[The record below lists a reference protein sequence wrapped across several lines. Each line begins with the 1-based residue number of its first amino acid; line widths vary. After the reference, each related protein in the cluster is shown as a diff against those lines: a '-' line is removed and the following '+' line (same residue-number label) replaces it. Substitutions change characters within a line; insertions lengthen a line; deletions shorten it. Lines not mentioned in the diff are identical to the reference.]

1 MSRDE
6 HDRRVCVLHNA
17 VTDDA
22 GPDARDVLVQARE
35 VSEALERLGYAPFPV
50 PVDLDLERVLAVVR
64 GEQPACVF
72 NLVEAIGGHAELIAA
87 IPMLLEA
94 LGLPFTGATS
104 RAMFL
109 TSNKPLAKRWLECDG
124 LPTPP
129 WIEDENGSPAGGCGS
144 TDKLGGKWIV
154 KPVWEDASVGLDDAS
169 VVADVGAARERLAAC
184 RARGG
189 TWFAEAYIEGR
200 EFNVSLL
207 ARADGGVRVL
217 PVAEIRFVDYP
228 PEKPRI
234 VGYDAKWREGSFEY
248 RSTPRDF
255 ALGRADPALS
265 HRIGALAW
273 ECWRAFGLRGY
284 ARVDIRVDDN
294 GEPWV
299 LEVNANPCLSSDAG
313 FAAALAEAGIP
324 FEQAIARILT
334 DCGSTYAARG

>member
-1 MSRDE
+1 MSRDYG
-6 HDRRVCVLHNA
+6 RRVCVLHNA
-17 VTDDA
+17 VTDGAD
-22 GPDARDVLVQARE
+22 PDALDVLVQVRE
-35 VSEALERLGYAPFPV
+35 VSGALERLGYAPFAV
-50 PVDLDLERVLAVVR
+50 PVDLDLERVRATLR
-64 GEQPACVF
+64 GERPDCVF
-72 NLVEAIGGHAELIAA
+72 NLVEEIGGHAEFIAA

-94 LGLPFTGATS
+94 LGIPFTGAPS

-109 TSNKPLAKRWLECDG
+109 TSNKPLAKRWLAYDG
-124 LPTPP
+124 LPTPT
-129 WIEDENGSPAGGCGS
+129 WIEDENASPAGGGGS
-144 TDKLGGKWIV
+144 AGRLTGKWIV

-169 VVADVGAARERLAAC
+169 VVADLGAARERLAAC

-189 TWFAEAYIEGR
+189 TWFAEAYVEGR

-255 ALGRADPALS
+255 ALGRAEPELS
-265 HRIGALAW
+265 HRIGVLAW

-284 ARVDIRVDDN
+284 ARVDIRVDER

-299 LEVNANPCLSSDAG
+299 LEINANPCLSSDAG
-313 FAAALAEAGIP
+313 FAAALVEAGIP
-324 FEQAIARILT
+324 FEQAIARIVE
-334 DCGSTYAARG
+334 DCRATPPASR